1 MNKYIIT
8 LVLISTLTA
17 FSSVKGQNLDTKA
30 LEQIEFAKKMT
41 YQMGAELFSKR
52 KLHFK
57 TNSEFIAPWDKMTK
71 EKLEDFKAALRTII
85 ENGTVEIKES
95 RSFKKSLVFKSQ
107 VPEIDDL
114 SDMLKINLVETNLM
128 DNDKNAL
135 ETRKRGSTFYGSKFN
150 SSNKNGITTS
160 SNQITITNSY
170 RITSK
175 SVTGTIT
182 GNIKLRA
189 SFPSEYKKV
198 LITPSDIGKEFS
210 LGTQKFQVINIV
222 ENKVFLKFLEQE
234 AIPKFKFVNLD
245 NNGNEIASL
254 TYNELEKLKEDN
266 KAIDMSTLHGM
277 ETLPEK
283 VYAVFNKNPSITK
296 EEFNSSIEPW
306 LMQSYKTKGEER
318 LQDKLFTESYIVL
331 TSVGP
336 IANCNLYIENHGI
349 SKEFILELK

>member
-1 MNKYIIT
+1 
-8 LVLISTLTA
+8 
-17 FSSVKGQNLDTKA
+17 
-30 LEQIEFAKKMT
+30 
-41 YQMGAELFSKR
+41 
-52 KLHFK
+52 
-57 TNSEFIAPWDKMTK
+57 
-71 EKLEDFKAALRTII
+71 
-85 ENGTVEIKES
+85 
-95 RSFKKSLVFKSQ
+95 
-107 VPEIDDL
+107 
-114 SDMLKINLVETNLM
+114 MLKINLVETNLM